1 MVWKNWGRWG
11 TLSPP
16 QFFDIDRVQT
26 PLFVS
31 PTSHSCQLRDPRQTG
46 HKKKCLYPL
55 FRALPWFRVKAPS
68 GQLGLGSSPASGQ
81 LTAVLTLT
89 LGVTLGVSCFHSV
102 LSKLQALQAGDCPGG
117 TDTAVSQP
125 GAYLNKQHQGWEAPE
140 NPRRQEWLS
149 PNVICPQPPEAYASV
164 SCRWSSS
171 PTLSVSEAKL

>member
-16 QFFDIDRVQT
+16 QFFNINRVQT

-31 PTSHSCQLRDPRQTG
+31 ATSHSCQLRDPRQTG

-89 LGVTLGVSCFHSV
+89 LGITLGVSCFCLPSTPCF
-102 LSKLQALQAGDCPGG
+102 LSSRPC
-117 TDTAVSQP
+117 
-125 GAYLNKQHQGWEAPE
+125 N
-140 NPRRQEWLS
+140 QEVVQEEQTLLFLS
-149 PNVICPQPPEAYASV
+149 LGLI
-164 SCRWSSS
+164 
-171 PTLSVSEAKL
+171 

>member
-1 MVWKNWGRWG
+1 MVSGQSSIWPIRFGILSSIWPADSGVNAHPRGHPRG
-11 TLSPP
+11 LMLLSP
-16 QFFDIDRVQT
+16 
-26 PLFVS
+26 
-31 PTSHSCQLRDPRQTG
+31 
-46 HKKKCLYPL
+46 
-55 FRALPWFRVKAPS
+55 
-68 GQLGLGSSPASGQ
+68 
-81 LTAVLTLT
+81 
-89 LGVTLGVSCFHSV
+89 FHSM